1 MAKLAGWLAE
11 RPRPGGLCRAN
22 SSGYIGVMR
31 IQPPAIDTA
40 IDAVDTIADLRELYR
55 ASEARAARLRLLS
68 DCGRIL
74 ATADS
79 HTIEEVLQRCALQ
92 LAYFVGRARALVSLN
107 ATDSGMA
114 ILAPGQT
121 HHVVG
126 RIAIEGLSA
135 MEDVTEREDQDAF
148 RMHLELMGAA
158 IDRIQRERE
167 KAQLLATLQEREQRL
182 EHLVAQIFSAQEEER
197 RRVSHELHDGVAQ
210 QATALVRMLEGGS
223 STSGADIPA
232 SDRAR
237 LAAIARD
244 LVTELRG
251 VIGGLR
257 PTLLDDLGLEAA
269 LHALAETLRGQGFD
283 VTICLPSTSTIWS
296 RNLETALF
304 RVAQEAINNIHKHAS
319 PGCRVEVELQL
330 ASGDA
335 GSFMRIQDFGIG
347 SHTAT
352 HDVASTGGTH
362 VGIDVMR
369 ERMSAVGG
377 QLLWESNPGRGVTVV
392 ARFSRTT

>member
-1 MAKLAGWLAE
+1 
-11 RPRPGGLCRAN
+11 
-22 SSGYIGVMR
+22 MR
-31 IQPPAIDTA
+31 IHSPALGTAIDT
-40 IDAVDTIADLRELYR
+40 VDTIADLRELYR

-74 ATADS
+74 ATADT
-79 HTIEEVLQRCALQ
+79 HNLDEVLQRCALQ
-92 LAYFVGRARALVSLN
+92 LAYFVGRTQARVSLN
-107 ATDSGMA
+107 TTDAG
-114 ILAPGQT
+114 IRIEAPGQPD
-121 HHVVG
+121 HVVG

-135 MEDVTEREDQDAF
+135 FDDIADREDQDAF

-158 IDRIQRERE
+158 IDRVQRDRERTL
-167 KAQLLATLQEREQRL
+167 LLATLQEREQRL

-210 QATALVRMLEGGS
+210 QATALARMLEGAS
-223 STSGADIPA
+223 STSEADIPA

-257 PTLLDDLGLEAA
+257 PTTLDDLGLEAA
-269 LHALAETLRGQGFD
+269 LHALADSLKAQGFD
-283 VTICLPSTSTIWS
+283 VTKCLPNAGGSWP

-304 RVAQEAINNIHKHAS
+304 RVAQEASNNIHKHAT
-319 PGCRVEVELQL
+319 PGCRVEIEL
-330 ASGDA
+330 SPVA
-335 GSFMRIQDFGIG
+335 GELSPFLRIQDFGEGCRINPRDMTI
-347 SHTAT
+347 S
-352 HDVASTGGTH
+352 DGTH

-377 QLLWESNPGRGVTVV
+377 QLLWESVAGQGVLVL
-392 ARFSRTT
+392 ARFDRMK

>member
-1 MAKLAGWLAE
+1 
-11 RPRPGGLCRAN
+11 
-22 SSGYIGVMR
+22 MR
-31 IQPPAIDTA
+31 IHSPALDTA

-68 DCGRIL
+68 DCGRLL
-74 ATADS
+74 ATAD
-79 HTIEEVLQRCALQ
+79 TDNLDNVLQRCALQ
-92 LAYFVGRARALVSLN
+92 LAYFVGRAQARVSLT
-107 ATDSGMA
+107 ATDSG
-114 ILAPGQT
+114 ITIEAPG
-121 HHVVG
+121 HSGHIVG
-126 RIAIEGLSA
+126 RIEIEWLSA
-135 MEDVTEREDQDAF
+135 FEDIADREDQDAF

-158 IDRIQRERE
+158 IDRVQRERE
-167 KAQLLATLQEREQRL
+167 RTILLATLQEREQRL

-210 QATALVRMLEGGS
+210 QATALARMLEGAS

-232 SDRAR
+232 SDRVR

-269 LHALAETLRGQGFD
+269 LHALADSLKAQGFD
-283 VTICLPSTSTIWS
+283 VTKRLPEAGERWA

-304 RVAQEAINNIHKHAS
+304 RVAQEAINNIHKHAT
-319 PGCRVEVELQL
+319 PGCRVEIELRL
-330 ASGDA
+330 SADGMS
-335 GSFMRIQDFGIG
+335 SFLRIQDFGDG
-347 SHTAT
+347 SPISPRDMAIS
-352 HDVASTGGTH
+352 DGTH

-377 QLLWESNPGRGVTVV
+377 QLLWESVAGQGVVV
-392 ARFSRTT
+392 LARFDRTI

>member
-1 MAKLAGWLAE
+1 
-11 RPRPGGLCRAN
+11 
-22 SSGYIGVMR
+22 MR
-31 IQPPAIDTA
+31 IHSPALDTA
-40 IDAVDTIADLRELYR
+40 IDTVDTIADLRELYR

-74 ATADS
+74 ATAD
-79 HTIEEVLQRCALQ
+79 TYNLDDVLQRCALQ
-92 LAYFVGRARALVSLN
+92 LAYFAGRTQAHVSLK
-107 ATDSGMA
+107 ATDSG
-114 ILAPGQT
+114 IIIESPGQPNQ
-121 HHVVG
+121 VVG
-126 RIAIEGLSA
+126 WIEIERLSA
-135 MEDVTEREDQDAF
+135 LEDIADREDQDAF

-158 IDRIQRERE
+158 IDRVQRERE
-167 KAQLLATLQEREQRL
+167 RAQLLATLQEREQRL

-210 QATALVRMLEGGS
+210 QATALARMLEGAS
-223 STSGADIPA
+223 STSGTDIPA

-269 LHALAETLRGQGFD
+269 LHALADSLKAHGFD
-283 VTICLPSTSTIWS
+283 VSKRVPPPTASWS

-304 RVAQEAINNIHKHAS
+304 RIAQEAFNNIHKHAT
-319 PGCRVEVELQL
+319 PGCRVDIELHV
-330 ASGDA
+330 STDDTP
-335 GSFMRIQDFGIG
+335 SFLCIQDFGNG
-347 SHTAT
+347 CRLHTS
-352 HDVASTGGTH
+352 DVASSSGTQ

-377 QLLWESNPGRGVTVV
+377 QLMWESVPNQGVKIC
-392 ARFSRTT
+392 AQFNRTT